1 MFLKK
6 PWSQIKL
13 LSDNSLT
20 VLILIVLSL
29 PLFGCGSDTVGANEK
44 TDPVL
49 VEYPVVFIEREVN
62 TSIDTDEAQQAVF
75 SARNPAFFNPGAQLL
90 FKKNAFPD
98 SPTINISEQL
108 FSAIQAGSDNVLS
121 SQQNRIDIRDLSVSA
136 DGQQFLVSIRTP
148 DIEDADEDEQPTWNI
163 WHFQLSDF
171 SENQLGD
178 QLDNQSDTENT
189 NNSPLTRLIVN
200 DITAEQGDDLM
211 ASFLP
216 DGRIIF
222 ASTRQRVSRAIL
234 LDEGKPQ
241 YTALNERGNNAALN
255 LHVMNADGTNIKQL
269 SFNMSHDFYP
279 LVLQDGRILYSR
291 WDTMGGN
298 DKINLYVMN
307 PDGTENHL
315 VYGWHSHQL
324 MVDETQQNIDF
335 IKPQQLP
342 NGDIVIL
349 LASNDGQVYQ
359 KQPITINIDEFID
372 NLQPVHDGSVQ
383 GEAQAS
389 VFSPEIY
396 DFNLSANISTSG
408 KLHYLYPLP
417 DNSERFLL
425 SWDACRVFIND
436 ELKGCGQLTP
446 EELAQEGVS
455 SAPPWYELW
464 LYNAKENT
472 QQLVSKTSEGK
483 MITEAIVMQA
493 SSLPLEYIA
502 DKTFSTGLD
511 AELANEQT
519 ASIHIRSVYDL
530 DGQDISEGVSK
541 GIAQLSDPS
550 LTPAADLPA
559 RFLRL
564 VRGVPMPPDEVRN
577 VQNTDFGRSSN
588 QLMREILGY
597 TPIQPDGSVKVNVPA
612 NVPFALSVLDAS
624 GQRIGGRHRQWI
636 TLKAGENL
644 ECHGC
649 HERNSQLP
657 HGRLDAQAPSI
668 NLGAS
673 GGVPFTNANVNII
686 PMQGQTMA
694 EADAMVNGLA
704 TLSVDINYVDIWTDP
719 NKSTVNPSVNYTYK
733 LLESQAPT
741 GSECFDNWIAYC
753 RIQINYVEHI
763 QPLWQLPRQVFDA
776 NTAALLKDDTCTS
789 CHTPLDNNNLAHVPA
804 GQLDLSATASTDQP
818 AHVTSYR
825 DLFFN
830 DVEQEVIEGIL
841 VDKRIEQLDEN
852 GNVVYQ
858 LDAEGELILDAEEN
872 PIPVLTTIPVVAV
885 LSTNGARSSNG
896 FMALFFGGSHQGR
909 LSVHELKLISEWL
922 DIGGQYY
929 NTPFYQEE
937 E

>member
-1 MFLKK
+1 MN
-6 PWSQIKL
+6 QINLPSVNRSAL
-13 LSDNSLT
+13 LIMMLH
-20 VLILIVLSL
+20 
-29 PLFGCGSDTVGANEK
+29 LFGCGSDTVGANEK

-62 TSIDTDEAQQAVF
+62 TSIDDEAEQAVF
-75 SARNPAFFNPGAQLL
+75 SARNPTRFNPGAQLL
-90 FKKNAFPD
+90 LKKNAFPD
-98 SPTINISEQL
+98 SPSINISDQL
-108 FSAIQAGSDNVLS
+108 FAIAQDEQNTELS
-121 SQQNRIDIRDLSVSA
+121 GQQNRIDIRDLSVSA
-136 DGQQFLVSIRTP
+136 DGQQFLVSIRAP
-148 DIEDADEDEQPTWNI
+148 EIENADEDEQPTWNI
-163 WHFQLSDF
+163 WHFQLNEQQDDLL
-171 SENQLGD
+171 N
-178 QLDNQSDTENT
+178 NQSNTET
-189 NNSPLTRLIVN
+189 PNNYRLTRLIVN
-200 DITAEQGDDLM
+200 DNVAEQGDDLM

-222 ASTRQRVSRAIL
+222 ASTRQRLSRAIL

-241 YTALNERGNNAALN
+241 YTALNERGNNSALN

-269 SFNMSHDFYP
+269 TFNMSHDFYP

-291 WDTMGGN
+291 WDAMGGN

-307 PDGTENHL
+307 PDGTENQII
-315 VYGWHSHQL
+315 YGWHSHQL
-324 MVDETQQNIDF
+324 TVDDTQLNIDF
-335 IKPQQLP
+335 VKPQQLP
-342 NGDIVIL
+342 NGDIIVL
-349 LASNDGQVYQ
+349 LASNDGQQYQ
-359 KQPITINIDEFID
+359 KQPITININEFTD
-372 NLQPVHDGSVQ
+372 NQQPIYDASVQ
-383 GEAQAS
+383 GEAQEP
-389 VFSPEIY
+389 VFSSDIY

-417 DNSERFLL
+417 DYSERFLL

-436 ELKGCGQLTP
+436 ELNGCGQLTP
-446 EELAQEGVS
+446 EELAQEDVI
-455 SAPPWYELW
+455 SAPSWYELW

-483 MITEAIVMQA
+483 MITEAIVMQ
-493 SSLPLEYIA
+493 SSTQPLEYIA

-519 ASIHIRSVYDL
+519 ASIHIRSVYDF
-530 DGQDISEGVSK
+530 DGEDTSEG
-541 GIAQLSDPS
+541 ITQLSDPS
-550 LTPAADLPA
+550 LTPALDLPA

-564 VRGVPMPPDEVRN
+564 VRGVPMPPDNVRN
-577 VQNTDFGRSSN
+577 VKNTDFGRSSN

-597 TPIQPDGSVKVNVPA
+597 TPIQPDGSVKVKVPA
-612 NVPFALSVLDAS
+612 NVPFALSILDAN
-624 GQRIGGRHRQWI
+624 GHRLGGRHRQWI

-657 HGRLDAQAPSI
+657 HGRLSAQAPSI

-673 GGVPFTNANVNII
+673 GGFPFTNANVNII
-686 PMQGQTMA
+686 AMQGQTMA
-694 EADAMVNGLA
+694 EAEAMVNGLA
-704 TLSVDINYVDIWTDP
+704 ELTADLNYEDIWTDT
-719 NKSTVNPSVNYTYK
+719 NKSQINPSVNFTYK
-733 LLESQAPT
+733 LLESQAPN
-741 GSECFDNWIAYC
+741 GSECFDNWTAYC

-776 NTAALLKDDTCTS
+776 NTAVLLKDDTCTS
-789 CHTPLDNNNLAHVPA
+789 CHTPLDENNLAQVPA
-804 GQLDLSATASTDQP
+804 GQLDLSATVSSDQP
-818 AHVTSYR
+818 AHLTSYR
-825 DLFFN
+825 ELFFN

-872 PIPVLTTIPVVAV
+872 PIPVLTTIPVSAV
-885 LSTNGARSSNG
+885 LSTNGARASNG
-896 FMALFFGGSHQGR
+896 FLSLFFGGSHQGR
-909 LSVHELKLISEWL
+909 LSAHELKLISEWL